1 MANGIRK
8 EDLDDLD
15 IVDSSELAS
24 DGYAVYLS
32 STLIS
37 TNSIGN
43 VITIV
48 LPPDGEGL
56 ITGRDHLANAGDRVR
71 LTGTSGG
78 LADGYF
84 IINSIVSE
92 TSFSVNTSI
101 VSSTGGIIYFMHQV
115 GAKSVGFD
123 PSGLFTITAH
133 NVQDAIKEIALNA
146 SGISETTHK
155 TLRHIIHFIDDG
167 PGDGFLS
174 GAYKEILPAAN
185 PFPTSVIWWESA
197 AKIKKMLEKEYI
209 YNSNKTVGIASWKI
223 YDTNGVTVLV
233 TVTDTIVY
241 SGVFELNRTRS
252 FS

>member
-1 MANGIRK
+1 MVIRK
-8 EDLDDLD
+8 EDLADLD
-15 IVDSSELAS
+15 IVDSSELVS

-48 LPPDGEGL
+48 LPSDGEGL

-84 IINSIVSE
+84 IINSIISE

-101 VSSTGGIIYFMHQV
+101 VSSTGGTIYFMHPV

-123 PSGLFTITAH
+123 PTGLFSITAH
-133 NVQDAIKEIALNA
+133 NVQDAIREVALSA
-146 SGISETTHK
+146 SGISEVEH
-155 TLRHIIHFIDDG
+155 
-167 PGDGFLS
+167 
-174 GAYKEILPAAN
+174 EILDTLVHN
-185 PFPTSVIWWESA
+185 
-197 AKIKKMLEKEYI
+197 
-209 YNSNKTVGIASWKI
+209 IAEDGYS
-223 YDTNGVTVLV
+223 
-233 TVTDTIVY
+233 TVTYSGNKVINYTIWTNSLMTIKIREYQISYTIITCDQHVNQVVIKQYNPVGAVVSTLTETFVY
-241 SGVFELNRTRS
+241 SSHNKITNIIS
-252 FS
+252 TKT